1 MIYLKIRFSSFFL
14 AALIFLALP
23 VMVFF
28 FGTVK
33 FPVALVCSAVLGVSV
48 FFAYKESLSSDP
60 EITVSP
66 ASCIIIFAVS
76 LVWVFFC
83 GVSEYS
89 WTTADHPYR
98 AAILNDLIEYDW
110 PVIYSLPDGQA
121 AFAYYYA
128 FWAVPAAL
136 GKIFGL
142 GLARVVLLL
151 QTSLGIWL
159 TVIGLSFFRKKYT
172 PYILAMVILFSTFD
186 YIPLP
191 LLDILHLY
199 DGPFEG
205 WNNALNIHC
214 NTFQV
219 MNVFNQSVPGWL
231 IVSLMLNFK
240 NGKQVGLMGGLMFC
254 YSPWAVFGMIP
265 FALYKLFPKVSDILT
280 FRNIAFPGCALLVLT
295 SYFTLGNSMTSCF
308 TYEKYDNFALY
319 LLSLLCFAVFE
330 AGIWILLLYP
340 RKKTAISYLG
350 ITRNFI
356 LVCIVLPLVYLTLYD
371 LGGLANDLLLRG
383 SMVPMFILTPLA
395 AIKLEEIIASIKKAG
410 SIGLPNAGKLLLYF
424 ITCLT
429 PFMLLLA
436 SVTGT
441 IQIYTTTGFD
451 TNPDRYEIGSFG
463 SLTGE
468 KYEAYYDTIPV
479 SFEYEDSFFFKYLS
493 K

>member
-1 MIYLKIRFSSFFL
+1 MKIKFSSFLL
-14 AALIFLALP
+14 AALIYLALP
-23 VMVFF
+23 LTVFF
-28 FGTVK
+28 LGTLK
-33 FPVALVCSAVLGVSV
+33 LPVALVCSAVLGISV
-48 FFAYKESLSSDP
+48 FFAHRESLSSD
-60 EITVSP
+60 EAVTLKSSTCV
-66 ASCIIIFAVS
+66 IIFLIS

-98 AAILNDLIEYDW
+98 AAILNDLIDYDW

-128 FWAVPAAL
+128 FWCVPAAL
-136 GKIFGL
+136 GKVFGL
-142 GLARVVLLL
+142 GLARVFLLL
-151 QTSLGIWL
+151 QTVLGVDL

-172 PYILAMVILFSTFD
+172 PYIFAMVILFSTFD
-186 YIPLP
+186 YIPLTFM
-191 LLDILHLY
+191 DIFHLY

-231 IVSLMLNFK
+231 IVSLMLNMK
-240 NGKQVGLMGGLMFC
+240 NGRQVGLMGGLMFC

-265 FALYKLFPKVSDILT
+265 LALYKLYPKFKDILT
-280 FRNIAFPGCALLVLT
+280 FRNLAFPGCVLLVLT
-295 SYFTLGNSMTSCF
+295 SYYTLGNSMTSCF
-308 TYEKYDNFALY
+308 TYEKYHSFWIY
-319 LLSLLCFAVFE
+319 LLSVLAFAVFE

-350 ITRNFI
+350 ITRNFVLI
-356 LVCIVLPLVYLTLYD
+356 CIVLPLVYLTVYD
-371 LGGLANDLLLRG
+371 LGGIANDLLLRG
-383 SMVPMFILTPLA
+383 SMVPMFILTPLS
-395 AIKLEEIIASIKKAG
+395 AIKLEEIIASVRKAG
-410 SIGLPNAGKLLLYF
+410 SITLQNAGKLFLYF
-424 ITCLT
+424 VTFLT

-441 IQIYTTTGFD
+441 FQIWSATGFD

-479 SFEYEDSFFFKYLS
+479 SFEYADSFFFKYLS